1 MSDKQVIESPERS
14 TEPEVSTHPQP
25 DVLSS
30 TSDQNKSDP
39 DYEAD
44 SGEKPSSSSDTSAEE
59 IDDRAPDE
67 LQGAIDIDKFNDE
80 KCEVTLIHEDNV
92 KKAINE
98 LPDDELIVD
107 LSDMFKIFGDQ
118 TRVKI
123 LMALESGELC
133 VCDIAAVMNMS
144 QSAISH
150 QLRVLKQSNIVKTRR
165 QGKVVY
171 YSISDDHVKE
181 IFDIAIVHVQ
191 E

>member
-1 MSDKQVIESPERS
+1 MNKYSYVHIK
-14 TEPEVSTHPQP
+14 
-25 DVLSS
+25 DV
-30 TSDQNKSDP
+30 
-39 DYEAD
+39 
-44 SGEKPSSSSDTSAEE
+44 
-59 IDDRAPDE
+59 
-67 LQGAIDIDKFNDE
+67 IDIDKFNDE

-92 KKAINE
+92 KKAINT
-98 LPDDELIVD
+98 LPDDELIAD

-123 LMALESGELC
+123 LMALESGEMC
-133 VCDIAAVMNMS
+133 VCDIAAVMDMS

>member
-1 MSDKQVIESPERS
+1 MNKYSYVHIKDVRS
-14 TEPEVSTHPQP
+14 
-25 DVLSS
+25 
-30 TSDQNKSDP
+30 
-39 DYEAD
+39 
-44 SGEKPSSSSDTSAEE
+44 
-59 IDDRAPDE
+59 
-67 LQGAIDIDKFNDE
+67 IDKINDE

-98 LPDDELIVD
+98 LPDDELIAD

-165 QGKVVY
+165 EGKVVY

-181 IFDIAIVHVQ
+181 IFDIAMVHVQ

>member
-1 MSDKQVIESPERS
+1 MNKYSYVHIK
-14 TEPEVSTHPQP
+14 
-25 DVLSS
+25 DV
-30 TSDQNKSDP
+30 
-39 DYEAD
+39 
-44 SGEKPSSSSDTSAEE
+44 
-59 IDDRAPDE
+59 RV
-67 LQGAIDIDKFNDE
+67 IDKINDE

-98 LPDDELIVD
+98 LPNDELIAD

>member
-1 MSDKQVIESPERS
+1 MNKYSYVHIK
-14 TEPEVSTHPQP
+14 
-25 DVLSS
+25 DV
-30 TSDQNKSDP
+30 
-39 DYEAD
+39 
-44 SGEKPSSSSDTSAEE
+44 
-59 IDDRAPDE
+59 
-67 LQGAIDIDKFNDE
+67 IDIDKPNDE
-80 KCEVTLIHEDNV
+80 KCEVTLIHENNV

-98 LPDDELIVD
+98 LPDDELIAD

-118 TRVKI
+118 ARVKI

-150 QLRVLKQSNIVKTRR
+150 QLRVLKQSNTVKTRR

>member
-1 MSDKQVIESPERS
+1 MNKYSYVHIK
-14 TEPEVSTHPQP
+14 
-25 DVLSS
+25 DV
-30 TSDQNKSDP
+30 
-39 DYEAD
+39 
-44 SGEKPSSSSDTSAEE
+44 
-59 IDDRAPDE
+59 
-67 LQGAIDIDKFNDE
+67 IDIDKFNDE

-98 LPDDELIVD
+98 LPNDELIAD
-107 LSDMFKIFGDQ
+107 SSDMFKIFGDQ

-123 LMALESGELC
+123 LMALENGELC

-165 QGKVVY
+165 EGKVVY

-181 IFDIAIVHVQ
+181 IFNMAMVHVQ

>member
-1 MSDKQVIESPERS
+1 MNKYSYVHIK
-14 TEPEVSTHPQP
+14 
-25 DVLSS
+25 DV
-30 TSDQNKSDP
+30 
-39 DYEAD
+39 
-44 SGEKPSSSSDTSAEE
+44 
-59 IDDRAPDE
+59 
-67 LQGAIDIDKFNDE
+67 IDIDKLNDE

-98 LPDDELIVD
+98 LPDDELIAD

-150 QLRVLKQSNIVKTRR
+150 QLRVLKQSNILKTRR
-165 QGKVVY
+165 EGKVVY

-181 IFDIAIVHVQ
+181 IFNMAMVHVQ

>member
-1 MSDKQVIESPERS
+1 MNKYSYVHIK
-14 TEPEVSTHPQP
+14 
-25 DVLSS
+25 DV
-30 TSDQNKSDP
+30 
-39 DYEAD
+39 
-44 SGEKPSSSSDTSAEE
+44 
-59 IDDRAPDE
+59 R
-67 LQGAIDIDKFNDE
+67 DIDKINDE

-98 LPDDELIVD
+98 LPDDELIAD

-133 VCDIAAVMNMS
+133 VCDIAAVMDMS

>member
-1 MSDKQVIESPERS
+1 MNKYSYVHIK
-14 TEPEVSTHPQP
+14 
-25 DVLSS
+25 DV
-30 TSDQNKSDP
+30 
-39 DYEAD
+39 
-44 SGEKPSSSSDTSAEE
+44 
-59 IDDRAPDE
+59 
-67 LQGAIDIDKFNDE
+67 IDIDKPNDE
-80 KCEVTLIHEDNV
+80 KCGVTLIHEDNV

-98 LPDDELIVD
+98 LPDDELIAD

-123 LMALESGELC
+123 LMALESGEMC

-165 QGKVVY
+165 EGKVVY

-181 IFDIAIVHVQ
+181 IFDMAMVHVQ

>member
-1 MSDKQVIESPERS
+1 MNKYSYVHIK
-14 TEPEVSTHPQP
+14 
-25 DVLSS
+25 DV
-30 TSDQNKSDP
+30 
-39 DYEAD
+39 
-44 SGEKPSSSSDTSAEE
+44 
-59 IDDRAPDE
+59 
-67 LQGAIDIDKFNDE
+67 IDIDKFNDE

-98 LPDDELIVD
+98 LPDDELIAD

-133 VCDIAAVMNMS
+133 VCDIAAVMDMS

-165 QGKVVY
+165 EGKVVY

-181 IFDIAIVHVQ
+181 IFDIAMVHVQ

>member
-1 MSDKQVIESPERS
+1 MNKYSYVHIK
-14 TEPEVSTHPQP
+14 
-25 DVLSS
+25 DV
-30 TSDQNKSDP
+30 
-39 DYEAD
+39 
-44 SGEKPSSSSDTSAEE
+44 
-59 IDDRAPDE
+59 
-67 LQGAIDIDKFNDE
+67 IDIDKFNDE

-92 KKAINE
+92 KKAVNE
-98 LPDDELIVD
+98 LPDDELIAD

-165 QGKVVY
+165 DGKVVY
-171 YSISDDHVKE
+171 YSISDEHVKD
-181 IFDIAIVHVQ
+181 IFDIAMIHVQ

>member
-1 MSDKQVIESPERS
+1 MNKYSYVHIK
-14 TEPEVSTHPQP
+14 
-25 DVLSS
+25 DV
-30 TSDQNKSDP
+30 
-39 DYEAD
+39 
-44 SGEKPSSSSDTSAEE
+44 
-59 IDDRAPDE
+59 
-67 LQGAIDIDKFNDE
+67 IDIDKPNDE

-98 LPDDELIVD
+98 LPDDELIAD

-181 IFDIAIVHVQ
+181 IFEIAIVHVQ

>member
-1 MSDKQVIESPERS
+1 MNKYSYVHIK
-14 TEPEVSTHPQP
+14 
-25 DVLSS
+25 DV
-30 TSDQNKSDP
+30 
-39 DYEAD
+39 
-44 SGEKPSSSSDTSAEE
+44 
-59 IDDRAPDE
+59 
-67 LQGAIDIDKFNDE
+67 IDIDKPNDE

-98 LPDDELIVD
+98 LPNDGLIAD

>member
-1 MSDKQVIESPERS
+1 MNKYSYVHIK
-14 TEPEVSTHPQP
+14 
-25 DVLSS
+25 DV
-30 TSDQNKSDP
+30 
-39 DYEAD
+39 
-44 SGEKPSSSSDTSAEE
+44 
-59 IDDRAPDE
+59 
-67 LQGAIDIDKFNDE
+67 IDIDKFNDE

-98 LPDDELIVD
+98 LPNDELIAD

-123 LMALESGELC
+123 LMALESGEMC
-133 VCDIAAVMNMS
+133 VCDIAAVMDMS

-165 QGKVVY
+165 EGKVVY

-181 IFDIAIVHVQ
+181 IFDMAIVHVQ

>member
-1 MSDKQVIESPERS
+1 MNKYSYVHIK
-14 TEPEVSTHPQP
+14 
-25 DVLSS
+25 DV
-30 TSDQNKSDP
+30 
-39 DYEAD
+39 
-44 SGEKPSSSSDTSAEE
+44 
-59 IDDRAPDE
+59 
-67 LQGAIDIDKFNDE
+67 IDIDKPNDE

-98 LPDDELIVD
+98 LPDDELIAD

-123 LMALESGELC
+123 LMALESGEMC
-133 VCDIAAVMNMS
+133 VCDIAAVMDMS

-165 QGKVVY
+165 EGKVVY

-181 IFDIAIVHVQ
+181 IFDMAMVHVQ

>member
-1 MSDKQVIESPERS
+1 MNKYSYVHIK
-14 TEPEVSTHPQP
+14 
-25 DVLSS
+25 DV
-30 TSDQNKSDP
+30 
-39 DYEAD
+39 
-44 SGEKPSSSSDTSAEE
+44 
-59 IDDRAPDE
+59 
-67 LQGAIDIDKFNDE
+67 IDIDKFNDE

-98 LPDDELIVD
+98 LPDDELIAD

-150 QLRVLKQSNIVKTRR
+150 QLRVLKQSNILKTRR
-165 QGKVVY
+165 EGKVVY

-181 IFDIAIVHVQ
+181 IFDMAMVHVQ

>member
-1 MSDKQVIESPERS
+1 MFIQK
-14 TEPEVSTHPQP
+14 
-25 DVLSS
+25 DV
-30 TSDQNKSDP
+30 
-39 DYEAD
+39 
-44 SGEKPSSSSDTSAEE
+44 
-59 IDDRAPDE
+59 R
-67 LQGAIDIDKFNDE
+67 DIDKFNDE

-98 LPDDELIVD
+98 LPDDELIAD

-133 VCDIAAVMNMS
+133 VCDIAAVMDMS

-165 QGKVVY
+165 DGKVVY

-181 IFDIAIVHVQ
+181 IFDIAMVHVQ

>member
-1 MSDKQVIESPERS
+1 MNKYSYVHIK
-14 TEPEVSTHPQP
+14 
-25 DVLSS
+25 DVR
-30 TSDQNKSDP
+30 N
-39 DYEAD
+39 
-44 SGEKPSSSSDTSAEE
+44 
-59 IDDRAPDE
+59 
-67 LQGAIDIDKFNDE
+67 IDKPNDE

-92 KKAINE
+92 KKAINK
-98 LPDDELIVD
+98 LPNDELIAD

-118 TRVKI
+118 TRVKM

-133 VCDIAAVMNMS
+133 VCDIAAVMDMS

>member
-1 MSDKQVIESPERS
+1 MNKYSYVHIK
-14 TEPEVSTHPQP
+14 
-25 DVLSS
+25 DV
-30 TSDQNKSDP
+30 
-39 DYEAD
+39 
-44 SGEKPSSSSDTSAEE
+44 
-59 IDDRAPDE
+59 
-67 LQGAIDIDKFNDE
+67 IDIDKFNDE
-80 KCEVTLIHEDNV
+80 KCEVTLIHENNV

-98 LPDDELIVD
+98 LPDDELIAD

-118 TRVKI
+118 TRMKI

-165 QGKVVY
+165 EGKVVY

>member
-1 MSDKQVIESPERS
+1 MNKYSYVHIK
-14 TEPEVSTHPQP
+14 
-25 DVLSS
+25 DV
-30 TSDQNKSDP
+30 
-39 DYEAD
+39 
-44 SGEKPSSSSDTSAEE
+44 
-59 IDDRAPDE
+59 
-67 LQGAIDIDKFNDE
+67 IDIDKFNDE

-98 LPDDELIVD
+98 LPDDELIAD

-133 VCDIAAVMNMS
+133 VCDIAAVLSMS

-150 QLRVLKQSNIVKTRR
+150 QLRVLKQSNILKTRR
-165 QGKVVY
+165 EGKVVY

-181 IFDIAIVHVQ
+181 IFNMAMVHVQ

>member
-1 MSDKQVIESPERS
+1 MNKYSYVHIK
-14 TEPEVSTHPQP
+14 
-25 DVLSS
+25 DV
-30 TSDQNKSDP
+30 
-39 DYEAD
+39 
-44 SGEKPSSSSDTSAEE
+44 
-59 IDDRAPDE
+59 
-67 LQGAIDIDKFNDE
+67 IDIDKFNDE

-98 LPDDELIVD
+98 LPNDELIAD

-123 LMALESGELC
+123 LMALESGEMC

-165 QGKVVY
+165 EGKVVY

-181 IFDIAIVHVQ
+181 IFDMAMVHVQ

>member
-1 MSDKQVIESPERS
+1 MNRYSYVHIK
-14 TEPEVSTHPQP
+14 
-25 DVLSS
+25 DV
-30 TSDQNKSDP
+30 
-39 DYEAD
+39 
-44 SGEKPSSSSDTSAEE
+44 
-59 IDDRAPDE
+59 
-67 LQGAIDIDKFNDE
+67 IDIDKFNDE

-98 LPDDELIVD
+98 LPDDELIAD

-133 VCDIAAVMNMS
+133 VCDIAAVMDMS

>member
-1 MSDKQVIESPERS
+1 MNKYSYVHIK
-14 TEPEVSTHPQP
+14 
-25 DVLSS
+25 DV
-30 TSDQNKSDP
+30 
-39 DYEAD
+39 
-44 SGEKPSSSSDTSAEE
+44 
-59 IDDRAPDE
+59 
-67 LQGAIDIDKFNDE
+67 IDIDKFNDE

-92 KKAINE
+92 KKAVNE
-98 LPDDELIVD
+98 LPDDELIAD

-118 TRVKI
+118 TRMKI

-165 QGKVVY
+165 EGKVVY

-181 IFDIAIVHVQ
+181 IFDIAMVHVQ

>member
-1 MSDKQVIESPERS
+1 MNKYSYVHIK
-14 TEPEVSTHPQP
+14 
-25 DVLSS
+25 DV
-30 TSDQNKSDP
+30 
-39 DYEAD
+39 
-44 SGEKPSSSSDTSAEE
+44 
-59 IDDRAPDE
+59 
-67 LQGAIDIDKFNDE
+67 IDIDKFNDE

-98 LPDDELIVD
+98 LPDDELIAD

-123 LMALESGELC
+123 LMALENGELC

>member
-1 MSDKQVIESPERS
+1 MNKYSYVHIKDVRS
-14 TEPEVSTHPQP
+14 
-25 DVLSS
+25 
-30 TSDQNKSDP
+30 
-39 DYEAD
+39 
-44 SGEKPSSSSDTSAEE
+44 
-59 IDDRAPDE
+59 
-67 LQGAIDIDKFNDE
+67 IDKINDE
-80 KCEVTLIHEDNV
+80 ECEVTLIHEDNV

-98 LPDDELIVD
+98 LPDDELIAD

-133 VCDIAAVMNMS
+133 VCDIAAVMDMS

>member
-1 MSDKQVIESPERS
+1 MNKYSYVHIK
-14 TEPEVSTHPQP
+14 
-25 DVLSS
+25 DV
-30 TSDQNKSDP
+30 
-39 DYEAD
+39 
-44 SGEKPSSSSDTSAEE
+44 
-59 IDDRAPDE
+59 
-67 LQGAIDIDKFNDE
+67 IDIDKFNDE
-80 KCEVTLIHEDNV
+80 KCEVTLIHEYNV

-98 LPDDELIVD
+98 LPDDELIAD

-123 LMALESGELC
+123 LMALESGEMC
-133 VCDIAAVMNMS
+133 VCDIAAVMDMS

-165 QGKVVY
+165 EGKVVY

-181 IFDIAIVHVQ
+181 IFDMAMVHVQ

>member
-1 MSDKQVIESPERS
+1 MNKYSYVHIK
-14 TEPEVSTHPQP
+14 
-25 DVLSS
+25 DV
-30 TSDQNKSDP
+30 
-39 DYEAD
+39 
-44 SGEKPSSSSDTSAEE
+44 
-59 IDDRAPDE
+59 
-67 LQGAIDIDKFNDE
+67 IDIDKFNDE

-92 KKAINE
+92 KKAINT
-98 LPDDELIVD
+98 LPDDELIAD

-133 VCDIAAVMNMS
+133 VCDIAAVMDMS

-165 QGKVVY
+165 EGKVVY

-181 IFDIAIVHVQ
+181 IFDIAMVHVQ

>member
-1 MSDKQVIESPERS
+1 MNKYSYVHIK
-14 TEPEVSTHPQP
+14 
-25 DVLSS
+25 DV
-30 TSDQNKSDP
+30 
-39 DYEAD
+39 
-44 SGEKPSSSSDTSAEE
+44 
-59 IDDRAPDE
+59 RH
-67 LQGAIDIDKFNDE
+67 IDKFNDE

>member
-1 MSDKQVIESPERS
+1 MNKYSHVHIK
-14 TEPEVSTHPQP
+14 
-25 DVLSS
+25 DVR
-30 TSDQNKSDP
+30 
-39 DYEAD
+39 
-44 SGEKPSSSSDTSAEE
+44 G
-59 IDDRAPDE
+59 
-67 LQGAIDIDKFNDE
+67 IDKINDE

-98 LPDDELIVD
+98 LPDDELIAD

-123 LMALESGELC
+123 LMALESGEMC
-133 VCDIAAVMNMS
+133 VCDIAAVMDMS

-171 YSISDDHVKE
+171 YSISDNHVKE

>member
-1 MSDKQVIESPERS
+1 MNKYSYVHIK
-14 TEPEVSTHPQP
+14 
-25 DVLSS
+25 DV
-30 TSDQNKSDP
+30 
-39 DYEAD
+39 
-44 SGEKPSSSSDTSAEE
+44 
-59 IDDRAPDE
+59 
-67 LQGAIDIDKFNDE
+67 IDIDKFNDE

-92 KKAINE
+92 KKTINE
-98 LPDDELIVD
+98 LPDDELIAD

-165 QGKVVY
+165 EGKVVY

-181 IFDIAIVHVQ
+181 IFDMAMVHVQ

>member
-1 MSDKQVIESPERS
+1 MFIQKDVI
-14 TEPEVSTHPQP
+14 
-25 DVLSS
+25 
-30 TSDQNKSDP
+30 
-39 DYEAD
+39 A
-44 SGEKPSSSSDTSAEE
+44 
-59 IDDRAPDE
+59 
-67 LQGAIDIDKFNDE
+67 IDKFNDE

-98 LPDDELIVD
+98 LPDDELIAD
-107 LSDMFKIFGDQ
+107 MSDMFKIFGDQ

-123 LMALESGELC
+123 LMALESAELC

-165 QGKVVY
+165 EGKVVY

-181 IFDIAIVHVQ
+181 IFDMAMVHVQ

>member
-1 MSDKQVIESPERS
+1 MNKYSYVHIK
-14 TEPEVSTHPQP
+14 
-25 DVLSS
+25 DVR
-30 TSDQNKSDP
+30 
-39 DYEAD
+39 
-44 SGEKPSSSSDTSAEE
+44 G
-59 IDDRAPDE
+59 
-67 LQGAIDIDKFNDE
+67 IDKINDE

-98 LPDDELIVD
+98 LPDDELIAD

-150 QLRVLKQSNIVKTRR
+150 QLRVLKQSNILKTRR
-165 QGKVVY
+165 EGKVVY

-181 IFDIAIVHVQ
+181 IFNMAMVHVQ

>member
-1 MSDKQVIESPERS
+1 MNKYSYVHIK
-14 TEPEVSTHPQP
+14 
-25 DVLSS
+25 DV
-30 TSDQNKSDP
+30 
-39 DYEAD
+39 
-44 SGEKPSSSSDTSAEE
+44 
-59 IDDRAPDE
+59 
-67 LQGAIDIDKFNDE
+67 IDIDKFNDE

-98 LPDDELIVD
+98 LPDDEIIAD

-165 QGKVVY
+165 EGKVVY

-181 IFDIAIVHVQ
+181 IFDIAMVHVQ

>member
-1 MSDKQVIESPERS
+1 MNKYSYVHIK
-14 TEPEVSTHPQP
+14 
-25 DVLSS
+25 DV
-30 TSDQNKSDP
+30 
-39 DYEAD
+39 
-44 SGEKPSSSSDTSAEE
+44 
-59 IDDRAPDE
+59 
-67 LQGAIDIDKFNDE
+67 IDIDKPNDE

-98 LPDDELIVD
+98 LPDDELIAD

-133 VCDIAAVMNMS
+133 VCDIAAVMDMS

>member
-1 MSDKQVIESPERS
+1 MNKYSYVHIKDVRS
-14 TEPEVSTHPQP
+14 
-25 DVLSS
+25 
-30 TSDQNKSDP
+30 
-39 DYEAD
+39 
-44 SGEKPSSSSDTSAEE
+44 
-59 IDDRAPDE
+59 
-67 LQGAIDIDKFNDE
+67 IDKINDE

-98 LPDDELIVD
+98 LPNDELIAD

>member
-1 MSDKQVIESPERS
+1 MNKYSYVHIK
-14 TEPEVSTHPQP
+14 
-25 DVLSS
+25 DV
-30 TSDQNKSDP
+30 
-39 DYEAD
+39 
-44 SGEKPSSSSDTSAEE
+44 
-59 IDDRAPDE
+59 
-67 LQGAIDIDKFNDE
+67 IDIDKFNDE

-98 LPDDELIVD
+98 LPDDELIAD

-165 QGKVVY
+165 EGKVVY

>member
-1 MSDKQVIESPERS
+1 MNKYSYVHIK
-14 TEPEVSTHPQP
+14 
-25 DVLSS
+25 DV
-30 TSDQNKSDP
+30 
-39 DYEAD
+39 
-44 SGEKPSSSSDTSAEE
+44 
-59 IDDRAPDE
+59 R
-67 LQGAIDIDKFNDE
+67 DIDKINDE

-92 KKAINE
+92 KKAINK
-98 LPDDELIVD
+98 LPNDELIAD

-133 VCDIAAVMNMS
+133 VCDIAAVMDMS

>member
-1 MSDKQVIESPERS
+1 MNKYSYVHIK
-14 TEPEVSTHPQP
+14 
-25 DVLSS
+25 DV
-30 TSDQNKSDP
+30 
-39 DYEAD
+39 
-44 SGEKPSSSSDTSAEE
+44 
-59 IDDRAPDE
+59 
-67 LQGAIDIDKFNDE
+67 IDIDKFNDE

-92 KKAINE
+92 KKAVNE
-98 LPDDELIVD
+98 LPDDELIAD

-118 TRVKI
+118 TRMKI

-165 QGKVVY
+165 DGKVVY
-171 YSISDDHVKE
+171 YSISDEHVKD
-181 IFDIAIVHVQ
+181 IFDIAMIHVQ

>member
-1 MSDKQVIESPERS
+1 MNKYSYVHIK
-14 TEPEVSTHPQP
+14 
-25 DVLSS
+25 DV
-30 TSDQNKSDP
+30 
-39 DYEAD
+39 
-44 SGEKPSSSSDTSAEE
+44 
-59 IDDRAPDE
+59 
-67 LQGAIDIDKFNDE
+67 IDIDKFNDE
-80 KCEVTLIHEDNV
+80 KCELTLIHEDNV

-98 LPDDELIVD
+98 LPDDELIAD

-165 QGKVVY
+165 EGKIVY

-181 IFDIAIVHVQ
+181 IFDIAMVHVQ

>member
-1 MSDKQVIESPERS
+1 MNKYSYVHIK
-14 TEPEVSTHPQP
+14 
-25 DVLSS
+25 DV
-30 TSDQNKSDP
+30 
-39 DYEAD
+39 
-44 SGEKPSSSSDTSAEE
+44 
-59 IDDRAPDE
+59 
-67 LQGAIDIDKFNDE
+67 IDIDKPNDE

-98 LPDDELIVD
+98 LPDDELIAD

-133 VCDIAAVMNMS
+133 VCDIAAVIDMS

>member
-1 MSDKQVIESPERS
+1 MNKYSYVHIK
-14 TEPEVSTHPQP
+14 
-25 DVLSS
+25 DV
-30 TSDQNKSDP
+30 
-39 DYEAD
+39 
-44 SGEKPSSSSDTSAEE
+44 
-59 IDDRAPDE
+59 
-67 LQGAIDIDKFNDE
+67 IDIDKPNDE

-98 LPDDELIVD
+98 LPDDELIAD

-123 LMALESGELC
+123 LMALESGEMC

-165 QGKVVY
+165 EGKVVY

-181 IFDIAIVHVQ
+181 IFDMAMVHVQ